1 MVKCMNSSID
11 HSIQDEL
18 KKQVA
23 GSAIEYIDRYLTNKS
38 VVGVGTGSTT
48 NYFIDAL
55 AEIKHKFDGTV
66 SSSKASTHRLEKL
79 GIKVFDLNQVDRVDV
94 YVDGADECN
103 EKLELIKGGG
113 GAHTRE
119 KVVTASADNFVC
131 IIDSSK
137 MVKTLGEFPLP
148 VEVIPMARGLVAREL
163 KALGGDPVLREN
175 FSTDNGNIIL
185 DVHNLVNK
193 QGIQDPVSLES
204 RINNIT
210 GVVANGL
217 FALRPADIALVGY
230 EDGVKTIRRG

>member
-1 MVKCMNSSID
+1 MNSCED
-11 HSIQDEL
+11 QVANQDLL

-23 GSAIEYIDRYLTNKS
+23 VAAVEHIDLYLTNKS
-38 VVGVGTGSTT
+38 IVGVGTGSTT

-55 AEIKHKFDGTV
+55 AVIKHKFDGAV
-66 SSSKASTHRLEKL
+66 SSSIASTKRLEAL
-79 GIKVFDLNQVDRVDV
+79 GIKVFDLNQVSAVDV

-103 EKLELIKGGG
+103 AKLELIKGAG

-119 KVVTASADNFVC
+119 KIVTASADRFVC

-137 MVKTLGEFPLP
+137 MVETLGKFPLP

-163 KALGGDPVLREN
+163 KALGGDPVWREN
-175 FSTDNGNIIL
+175 FLTDNGNIIL
-185 DVHNLVNK
+185 DVHNLVHG
-193 QGIQDPVSLES
+193 QGILDPISLES

-217 FALRPADIALVGY
+217 FAMRAADTALVGY
-230 EDGVKTIRRG
+230 GDGVKSINRQ